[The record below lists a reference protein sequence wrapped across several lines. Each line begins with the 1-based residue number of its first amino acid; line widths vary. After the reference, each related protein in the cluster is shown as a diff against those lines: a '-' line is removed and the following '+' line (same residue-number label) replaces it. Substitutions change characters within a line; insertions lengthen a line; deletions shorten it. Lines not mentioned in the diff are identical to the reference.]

1 MRLIVKSLLLLILT
15 GLILGGF
22 LSAGIYAYLKP
33 QLPSPDALRDVR
45 LQVPLRIYSSD
56 GLLMAEFGE
65 KRRTPVALSEV
76 PKTLIDAFLAAE
88 DDGFND
94 HVGIDPTGLI
104 RAAFE
109 LVSTGSIQSGGS
121 TITMQVARNYFLS
134 REQTFTR
141 KFKEI
146 LLALEIEQTLSK
158 DEILEL
164 YLNKIY
170 LGKRAYGV
178 HAAAAIYYDKTLE
191 ELDLA
196 QSAMIAGLPKAPS
209 KYNPVNNPERALIRR
224 NWILDRMLTLG
235 LIEQAQRDQAH
246 SQPMTASVYQQQV
259 QFEAPWVA
267 EEARVQ
273 LEDILGESI
282 YTQGFQ
288 VHLTVNS
295 ERQAAAQRA
304 VLDGL
309 MEYDRR
315 HGWRGPEAQLDGDPA
330 QWLAHLQSLRPDI
343 GGLVPVVVHTLT
355 DTHVEVLTRDN
366 QRLTLGMD
374 ALKWAKPRLRNRDA
388 LGSEPTDPR
397 FLAVGD
403 LVRVTPGAQPLL
415 AQLPDAQAA
424 FVALKPDT
432 GAIEALIGGFDFTES
447 KFNRALL
454 ANRQVGSGIKPFIY
468 TAALQA
474 GYTPASIINDAPI
487 VFKSGE
493 LQSAWRPQNSG
504 GKFYGPTRLRE
515 ALYRSRNLV
524 SVRLLREMGI
534 DATVERL
541 AALGLPTEKF
551 PRNLSL
557 ALGSGSLSAL
567 EMASRYA
574 SFANGG
580 YRVEPWLIDRVVDS
594 RNAVVL
600 RTRPAI
606 ACPDLCPE
614 APIDPVQA
622 ARLEPQPEVR
632 LLSEALDIRWAP
644 RVIGESEA
652 FLINSMMR
660 DVVARGTGR
669 RALELK
675 RTDLAGKTGTT
686 NDQVDAWFNGFHRD
700 QVASAWVGLD
710 QPDTLGR
717 REYGGAAALPIWID
731 YMRVALADAPMVEL
745 TPPASVVKLKI
756 DARTGREVSIRA
768 EGIFEWF
775 AKDRTAAAGAASAG
789 DNTTASNETQG
800 PKPKNSQ
807 AAPSAADAAKLF

>member
-1 MRLIVKSLLLLILT
+1 MRLIAKSLLLLSLT

-22 LSAGIYAYLKP
+22 LAAGIYAYLKP
-33 QLPSPDALRDVR
+33 QLPSPEALRDVR

-65 KRRTPVALSEV
+65 KRRTPVTLADV
-76 PKTLIDAFLAAE
+76 PEPLIAAFLAAE
-88 DDGFND
+88 DDRFNE

-178 HAAAAIYYDKTLE
+178 HAAAAIYYDKALD

-224 NWILDRMLTLG
+224 NWILDRMLELG
-235 LIEQAQRDQAH
+235 DIDQAAH
-246 SQPMTASVYQQQV
+246 DAARSQHMTASVHQQQV
-259 QFEAPWVA
+259 AFEAPWVA
-267 EEARVQ
+267 EEARHQ
-273 LEDILGESI
+273 LEELLGESI
-282 YTQGFQ
+282 YTQGYQ

-295 ERQAAAQRA
+295 ARQQSAQRA
-304 VLDGL
+304 VLEGL

-315 HGWRGPEAQLDGDPA
+315 HGWRGAEAQLEGDEA
-330 QWLAHLQSLRPDI
+330 AWLAHLAGIRSDI
-343 GGLVPVVVHTLT
+343 GGLRPAVVTAIT
-355 DTHVEVLTRDN
+355 DSTAQLLLRDGSAVE
-366 QRLTLGMD
+366 LGMD
-374 ALKWAKPRLRNRDA
+374 AMKWAKPRLRNRDV
-388 LGSEPTDPR
+388 LGEAPTDPS
-397 FLAVGD
+397 FLAPGD
-403 LVRVTPGAQPLL
+403 LVRLTPGDAPLL

-424 FVALKPDT
+424 FVALKPAT
-432 GAIEALIGGFDFTES
+432 GAIEALIGGFDFTDS

-454 ANRQVGSGIKPFIY
+454 SNRQVGSGIKPFIY

-487 VFKSGE
+487 VFQSGE

-534 DATVERL
+534 DPTVERL
-541 AALGLPTEKF
+541 QALGLPVDKF

-557 ALGSGSLSAL
+557 ALGSGSLSPL
-567 EMASRYA
+567 EMAS
-574 SFANGG
+574 
-580 YRVEPWLIDRVVDS
+580 
-594 RNAVVL
+594 
-600 RTRPAI
+600 
-606 ACPDLCPE
+606 
-614 APIDPVQA
+614 
-622 ARLEPQPEVR
+622 
-632 LLSEALDIRWAP
+632 
-644 RVIGESEA
+644 
-652 FLINSMMR
+652 
-660 DVVARGTGR
+660 
-669 RALELK
+669 
-675 RTDLAGKTGTT
+675 
-686 NDQVDAWFNGFHRD
+686 
-700 QVASAWVGLD
+700 
-710 QPDTLGR
+710 
-717 REYGGAAALPIWID
+717 
-731 YMRVALADAPMVEL
+731 
-745 TPPASVVKLKI
+745 
-756 DARTGREVSIRA
+756 
-768 EGIFEWF
+768 
-775 AKDRTAAAGAASAG
+775 
-789 DNTTASNETQG
+789 
-800 PKPKNSQ
+800 
-807 AAPSAADAAKLF
+807 